1 MKYQRP
7 HLIPGLRLIFQKATN
22 DRQIEAARAI
32 QYLCIT
38 VLYQFGGMAF
48 GNKIKV
54 LKKIINTKLE
64 KFEEKKIMS
73 GKLAKFEAAKTVRDH
88 PWKKVLPYYEK
99 ILSDFVSDKKFVEK
113 KFLYQEKF
121 GYLLLSKYLMYI
133 TERESSQSTM
143 VLIPKKLEIQV
154 SVFLKCI
161 YCGNSCTHLL
171 ISVL

>member
-38 VLYQFGGMAF
+38 VLYQFGGVAF
-48 GNKIKV
+48 CNKIKV
-54 LKKIINTKLE
+54 LKIIFNGKLA
-64 KFEEKKIMS
+64 KFEAAKKKIMS
-73 GKLAKFEAAKTVRDH
+73 GKLAKFEAAKTDH

-99 ILSDFVSDKKFVEK
+99 ILSDFVSDKGFVEK

-121 GYLLLSKYLMYI
+121 GYLLLSKYLMFI

-143 VLIPKKLEIQV
+143 VLIPKKFEIQV
-154 SVFLKCI
+154 SVCLKCN
-161 YCGNSCTHLL
+161 YCGSSCTHLL